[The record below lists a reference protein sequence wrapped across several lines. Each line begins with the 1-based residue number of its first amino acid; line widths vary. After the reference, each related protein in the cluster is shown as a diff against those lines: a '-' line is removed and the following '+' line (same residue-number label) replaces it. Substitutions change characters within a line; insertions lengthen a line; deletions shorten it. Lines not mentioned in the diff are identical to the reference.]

1 MKSERDRFIIQK
13 LWTSLL
19 ILSHVLLSYYFLG
32 GWWISSIGS
41 ILIIL
46 FSYLIWK
53 NDFLKV
59 IGLTIDYKIVI
70 KSIFLAGLVTIC
82 ALLLMSYIAHKQNV
96 IIQFRNWRDYY
107 HDIFY
112 ILNEEIV
119 LGAIILYFL
128 VNKRKIKPIIASL
141 GLAIVFSLIHFIFY
155 KWIFN
160 DRGIIEITTLLTL
173 FLIGFVRN
181 NLILYTGHI
190 GYSWALHFG
199 WMVVMFGSFHIYSDS
214 MNPLSEPERFNT
226 YLGSLEMLTLSLI
239 LALGSLI
246 FMKRNE
252 KRYSH

>member
-1 MKSERDRFIIQK
+1 MKSERDGYIIQK

-41 ILIIL
+41 VLIIL
-46 FSYLIWK
+46 FSYLIWRS
-53 NDFLKV
+53 DFLKV
-59 IGLTIDYKIVI
+59 IGLTIDFKIVA
-70 KSIFLAGLVTIC
+70 KSLILAGIVTIC
-82 ALLLMSYIAHKQNV
+82 SLLLMKHTAHKQNV
-96 IIQFRNWRDYY
+96 IIQFRDWRDYY

-112 ILNEEIV
+112 IINEEIV

-128 VNKRKIKPIIASL
+128 VNRRKLKPIIASAV
-141 GLAIVFSLIHFIFY
+141 LAIGFSLIHFIFY

-160 DRGIIEITTLLTL
+160 DKGIIAITTLITL

-181 NLILYTGHI
+181 NLILHTGHI

-199 WMVVMFGSFHIYSDS
+199 WMVIMFGSLHIYSDS

-226 YLGSLEMLTLSLI
+226 YLGSIEMLTVSLI

-246 FMKRNE
+246 YMKRKQIRE
-252 KRYSH
+252 T

>member
-1 MKSERDRFIIQK
+1 MKNEGDRYIIQK

-19 ILSHVLLSYYFLG
+19 ILSHVLLSYYFLR
-32 GWWISSIGS
+32 GWWVSSLGS
-41 ILIIL
+41 ILILL

-59 IGLTIDYKIVI
+59 IGLTIDFKIGI
-70 KSIFLAGLVTIC
+70 KSIILAGLVTIC
-82 ALLLMSYIAHKQNV
+82 SLLLMKYIAHKQN
-96 IIQFRNWRDYY
+96 IMIQCRNWRDYY

-128 VNKRKIKPIIASL
+128 VNERKLKPIIASA
-141 GLAIVFSLIHFIFY
+141 GLAVVFSLIHFIFY

-160 DRGIIEITTLLTL
+160 DKGIIEITTLITL
-173 FLIGFVRN
+173 FLIGFIRN
-181 NLILYTGHI
+181 NLILHTGHI

-199 WMVVMFGSFHIYSDS
+199 WMVIMFGSFHIYSDS
-214 MNPLSEPERFNT
+214 MNPLPEPDRFNI
-226 YLGSLEMLTLSLI
+226 YLGSIEMLTLSLV

-246 FMKRNE
+246 YMKRKE
-252 KRYSH
+252 KKYSP